1 MHPVNDALSA
11 TQSRLTHLIVR
22 IMKRC
27 NLPCRMCDFWKTKDE
42 GFDLAFFEKL
52 CQQARPLGVKEIQLT
67 GGEPTIHPSF
77 FEIMSVIQSYGIQRS
92 MITNG
97 TRFEDPGFLKMVGAL
112 NLERIHVSLDGDAA
126 WHDYERRS
134 KGLWEKV
141 SQGLIQLSKLKRDG
155 APEIVLNYIV
165 SCHTYKALPSIL
177 DTIGPSIDAIQ
188 LLPIKGEK
196 EWYLSPDQIKEWNV
210 GVAPI
215 IEKKCR
221 RLHIAN
227 YSSLSIFGATDAQ
240 IKEAAAGNYNFS
252 PHPCFVAQ
260 NTIFIDELGNV
271 FPCANTPYA
280 GSDLILGN
288 VLIQSLEEIMNSHKR
303 KESIC
308 TLPSPEHCS
317 GCMPSYQFINTE
329 AFKRGIQF

>member
-1 MHPVNDALSA
+1 MHPVNDSLSSSY
-11 TQSRLTHLIVR
+11 SRLTHLIVR

-27 NLPCRMCDFWKTKDE
+27 NLPCRMCDFWKTKDV
-42 GFDLAFFEKL
+42 GFDLAFFERL
-52 CQQARPLGVKEIQLT
+52 CQQARTLGVKEIQLT
-67 GGEPTIHPSF
+67 GGEPTIHSSF
-77 FEIMSVIQSYGIQRS
+77 FEIMKVIQSYGIQRS

-97 TRFEDPGFLKMVGAL
+97 TWFEDPQFLKMVGVL
-112 NLERIHVSLDGDAA
+112 NLERMHISLDGDAV

-134 KGLWEKV
+134 KGLWKKV
-141 SQGLIQLSKLKRDG
+141 SRGLIQLSTLKQDG

-165 SCHTYKALPSIL
+165 SCHTYKALPSVL
-177 DTIGPSIDAIQ
+177 DTLGPSIDAVQ

-196 EWYLSPDQIKEWNV
+196 EWYLSRDQIKEWNEL
-210 GVAPI
+210 VAPI
-215 IEKKCR
+215 VEEKCH
-221 RLHIAN
+221 RLRIAN
-227 YSSLSIFGATDAQ
+227 YSGLSIFGTTEGHLEQ
-240 IKEAAAGNYNFS
+240 AAVGNYNFS

-260 NTIFIDELGNV
+260 KTLFIDELGNA
-271 FPCANTPYA
+271 FPCANTPYT

-288 VLIQSLEEIMNSHKR
+288 VLIQSLEEILNSRKR

-329 AFKRGIQF
+329 AFKRGIRF